1 MANGGMKL
9 DFISPND
16 VRERE
21 DKLRSEQANSEQ
33 FSQLKLSI
41 QEYGI
46 LQPILVIKDKSKR
59 AKFILND
66 GLQRLTCARQL
77 NLELIPAII
86 TDIEEDE
93 LNWTQIQTNLQGVTT
108 KPLEFGRTIRRL
120 LMNPKYA
127 GMSRAELLTK
137 LGLTKSVSWLN
148 NQLKLNDLLP
158 EAQSLVDSGQIPISN
173 AYELAKLPVDEQIH
187 YLEQAQTETTDKF
200 ILLVTNKLQELKASR
215 QGKAEESLDPLRM
228 AKFISK
234 TQAKT
239 IFVDLEKMLAKNPE
253 DKYVQGQYDMA
264 RKFMSIDDQTLKAK
278 EMEKNKKKQER
289 DEIIRR
295 RKELMEQ
302 RRKEIDAEIKNQL
315 QAEGLLTN

>member
-9 DFISPND
+9 DFIRPND